1 MAGESRAEA
10 VWRGS
15 LAEGAGSVRLASG
28 AAPELNVSWKARVE
42 RDGTNM
48 TSPEELIAAAHAA
61 CFSMALSNALTQQGH
76 PPREL
81 DVTATATFAK
91 SDSGFGIS
99 RIRLQV
105 VGDVPGIDAAAFQQA
120 AQGAKEGC
128 PVSKALK
135 GNVPIELEAKLKG

>member
-15 LAEGAGSVRLASG
+15 LTEGAGRVRLASG
-28 AAPELNVSWKARVE
+28 AAPELNVSWNARVE
-42 RDGTNM
+42 RSGASM

-61 CFSMALSNALTQQGH
+61 CFSMALSNGLAGKGH

-91 SDSGFGIS
+91 GDGGFAIS
-99 RIRLQV
+99 RIRLDV
-105 VGDVPGIDAAAFQQA
+105 VGDVPGIDDAAFQQA

-135 GNVPIELEAKLKG
+135 GNVPIELEARLKG